1 MNRHAGL
8 PNWIVIVLGVFLL
21 APTTPSPLFA
31 QEHNHDRHTLL
42 LLHCNGNL
50 FGARGEKPAQA
61 QGVAFEKGI
70 FGNGAYF
77 APGNQVY
84 FPSAGNI
91 NSTEGTLEFW
101 IKPRWNGNDGEGYVV
116 LRFGVGGGMY
126 FAKDGANNWRSIF
139 NRFGVG
145 SPEVG
150 VAFNVSAWQAGQWH
164 HAAFT
169 WKSDLLKLYVDGLLL
184 NEYQVP
190 VPLNFVN
197 ESTFQLGADFS
208 SYYLDA
214 VIDELGISDIARSTE
229 EIQDSFLAGLR
240 ISSLTLQPNPIELL
254 VTQETT
260 PTLIAVT
267 NLGTLSIPPAWARWK
282 SSKPSVAS
290 VDENGRITGNSS
302 GRAKITASLEGE
314 SASAI
319 VIVGT
324 SSLPASDLGAIPD
337 DDSPHAQ
344 PMDGAS
350 FALNTGAEM
359 KLQGAETPATYALA
373 QNYPNPFN
381 PETEIRFQL
390 PQASHVVMK
399 IFNILGEEIRT
410 LVDEQREA
418 GYHGVRWDGR
428 DKNGNPVASGVYL
441 YQLQAGSFSEMKK
454 MSLLR

>member
-1 MNRHAGL
+1 
-8 PNWIVIVLGVFLL
+8 
-21 APTTPSPLFA
+21 
-31 QEHNHDRHTLL
+31 
-42 LLHCNGNL
+42 
-50 FGARGEKPAQA
+50 
-61 QGVAFEKGI
+61 
-70 FGNGAYF
+70 
-77 APGNQVY
+77 
-84 FPSAGNI
+84 
-91 NSTEGTLEFW
+91 GTLEFW